1 MTEPTNPAQRHEF
14 AARLKESQEQITGD
28 FIDYIDAGAFTSAA
42 HALDAARQRAA
53 DGPADSETLMQLA
66 EASIAASRILEAA
79 AKSLAAQAAATNQP
93 VREAARRIKIGPST
107 LSKWMD
113 GEESDVA
120 LPANTWWSTVRPA
133 PEETPEGTDDNSDTA
148 GAATPSGEPQ
158 STPDEEH
165 TEESPDA
172 PTSTNPDQHNATT
185 SSPGDTDPVIER
197 PTQA

>member
-53 DGPADSETLMQLA
+53 DGPANSETLMQLA

-120 LPANTWWSTVRPA
+120 LPANTWWETLRPA
-133 PEETPEGTDDNSDTA
+133 PEDTPEGSDDSNDASGIT
-148 GAATPSGEPQ
+148 TPVVESQ
-158 STPDEEH
+158 STPDKDHSEG
-165 TEESPDA
+165 SPDS
-172 PTSTNPDQHNATT
+172 PTRPNPDQRNTS
-185 SSPGDTDPVIER
+185 SSPGYTGSTSEP
-197 PTQA
+197 PTQS